1 MRVIDIKRPTSGVA
15 KADSLYLKENH
26 PDPVLQPGYVLVRV
40 KAFGLNRMDIM
51 QREGVYPLKLPESAG
66 KILGVEFGGLVEKL
80 GEGCTYE
87 DFS

>member
-80 GEGCTYE
+80 GEECTYE